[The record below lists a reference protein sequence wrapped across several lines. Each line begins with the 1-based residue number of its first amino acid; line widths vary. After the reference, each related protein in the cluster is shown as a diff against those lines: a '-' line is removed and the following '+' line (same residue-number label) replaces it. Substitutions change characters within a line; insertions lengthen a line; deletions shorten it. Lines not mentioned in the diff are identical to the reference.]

1 MDPESCCETQL
12 PSEGQVWGLAG
23 ISSSGRGHRARAL
36 LGALVEALL
45 LATPAVTSVPSSE
58 LLSLAGR
65 LCQVHCFSVLAC
77 TLGNPPDP
85 WVLVRFFL
93 SVFKKLY
100 LLIFGCAGSS
110 LLLGLFSSGKQG
122 PLPGRGA

>member
-1 MDPESCCETQL
+1 MAAGLLCACGVDPEPCCETHL

-23 ISSSGRGHRARAL
+23 ISRSRRGHRGRAL

-45 LATPAVTSVPSSE
+45 LATPAVTSIPASE
-58 LLSLAGR
+58 LLSLTGR

-77 TLGNPPDP
+77 TLGNPTPDP

-93 SVFKKLY
+93 SVFKKFY
-100 LLIFGCAGSS
+100 LLTYFWLCWVFTAAWAF
-110 LLLGLFSSGKQG
+110 L
-122 PLPGRGA
+122 